1 MSAKYRLSA
10 NAVRTIPVGM
20 HCDGN
25 GLWLKKREDGGH
37 QWVLRFRINGE
48 RDEMGLG
55 GSQVTL
61 KEARNIADQYMAI
74 AKSGTN
80 PKHHKRKVG
89 RKRSEQDN
97 TLGRITELAFE
108 AKKHSLKGEGTSGRW
123 LSPLTNHV
131 LPALG
136 KVPIDQLDQHDIKS
150 VLSPIWHTKYATA
163 AKAISRLKIVF
174 KHAAAMDVDVDLQAV
189 EKAKL
194 LLGDSS
200 HVEEHIKFLPW
211 PEVPAFYQSLSES
224 SVSHLALKLL
234 ILTGVR
240 SASIRQMQ
248 TSQIQDGTWV
258 ISGPSMKGLKGKTP
272 DFRVPLSGE
281 ATRIIDLALPFE
293 RDGYIFTGTK
303 GLPISDATMARI
315 MQRMDMDER
324 PHGFRTSLRI
334 WLSETEVCSFEVAE
348 TILAHSVGNK
358 VTKAY
363 NRTDYLFL
371 RAQVLEK
378 WSEYLSG
385 ARQDE

>member
-1 MSAKYRLSA
+1 
-10 NAVRTIPVGM
+10 
-20 HCDGN
+20 
-25 GLWLKKREDGGH
+25 
-37 QWVLRFRINGE
+37 
-48 RDEMGLG
+48 
-55 GSQVTL
+55 
-61 KEARNIADQYMAI
+61 
-74 AKSGTN
+74 
-80 PKHHKRKVG
+80 
-89 RKRSEQDN
+89 
-97 TLGRITELAFE
+97 
-108 AKKHSLKGEGTSGRW
+108 
-123 LSPLTNHV
+123 
-131 LPALG
+131 
-136 KVPIDQLDQHDIKS
+136 
-150 VLSPIWHTKYATA
+150 
-163 AKAISRLKIVF
+163 
-174 KHAAAMDVDVDLQAV
+174 
-189 EKAKL
+189 
-194 LLGDSS
+194 
-200 HVEEHIKFLPW
+200 
-211 PEVPAFYQSLSES
+211 
-224 SVSHLALKLL
+224 
-234 ILTGVR
+234 VR

-258 ISGPSMKGLKGKTP
+258 ISGPSLKGLKGKTS

-293 RDGYIFTGTK
+293 RDGYIFTGTR

-385 ARQDE
+385 VRQDE